1 MGFVLVVEDDP
12 ANATLAEAVLS
23 RAGHRVLHAADGVA
37 ALEIARRRSPD
48 LILLDV
54 SLPGALTGLD
64 VCRALRADPATA
76 RIAVLMLS
84 GWAFD
89 SDVQAGRA
97 AGADG
102 YLAKPFLAAD
112 LRSRVQEL
120 LDRAS
125 APAPARHQAPD
136 AGR

>member
-54 SLPGALTGLD
+54 SLPGALSGLD

-112 LRSRVQEL
+112 LRAHVQEL